1 MVGVAGGVV
10 SLIQT
15 LCGSVGTPASGA
27 TCSCGGPSCCTD
39 TPLGEC
45 LAGMPGR
52 RGGRDKQAITARAQ
66 CMEHNEQAIQS
77 TMQ

>member
-15 LCGSVGTPASGA
+15 SCGSVGTLASGA
-27 TCSCGGPSCCTD
+27 TCSCEGPLCCTD

-52 RGGRDKQAITARAQ
+52 RGGRDRQAVTGYGTQ
-66 CMEHNEQAIQS
+66 
-77 TMQ
+77 